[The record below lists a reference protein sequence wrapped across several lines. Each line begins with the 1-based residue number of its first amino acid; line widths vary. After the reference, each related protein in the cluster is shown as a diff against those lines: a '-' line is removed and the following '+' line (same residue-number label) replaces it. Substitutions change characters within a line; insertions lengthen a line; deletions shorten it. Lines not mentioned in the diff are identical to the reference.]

1 MCQVSK
7 RSARMGLAD
16 KVGSAGA
23 SGPARLAA
31 GAIKTKFINTLARI
45 WYNFDGLKTAQKRVY
60 REKNLGRLRRD
71 IETLTNAVVDETEFF
86 LETCRSEA
94 EARARGGSAASD
106 APSEVPL
113 LEVADRYGEL
123 IGRLNL

>member
-1 MCQVSK
+1 M
-7 RSARMGLAD
+7 
-16 KVGSAGA
+16 
-23 SGPARLAA
+23 AA

-86 LETCRSEA
+86 LETCRSEG
-94 EARARGGSAASD
+94 EARARGAGAPGGAPGGASGD
-106 APSEVPL
+106 APEVSL
-113 LEVADRYGEL
+113 LKVAVRYDEL
-123 IGRLNL
+123 IGRLNF

>member
-1 MCQVSK
+1 M
-7 RSARMGLAD
+7 
-16 KVGSAGA
+16 
-23 SGPARLAA
+23 AA

-86 LETCRSEA
+86 LGTCRSEA
-94 EARARGGSAASD
+94 EARARGGSAAGD
-106 APSEVPL
+106 ARPSEVSL